1 MYAMQKY
8 KQKGK
13 GNMVLYKNVREHIRG
28 EERFCEVCG
37 E

>member
-13 GNMVLYKNVREHIRG
+13 GNMYCIKCKGAYSG

>member
-13 GNMVLYKNVREHIRG
+13 GNMYCIKCKRAYSG
-28 EERFCEVCG
+28 EER
-37 E
+37 